1 LSAFRRSRPPS
12 STRIFAVWRALPSP
26 CGSVSA
32 WKAHTNR
39 RTTRRERPSRARHH
53 PPECRRQEAKPRPQ
67 RGRCVSAGARDRMK
81 AGRSR
86 WMSPTH
92 SPDGLAFRRR
102 RRHRQI
108 GKRKTNDLL
117 ILETSHTDRGS
128 IDSVN
133 KFGKRIDCAASGRKY
148 HHCSPPPGHLSTQVT
163 NHALAAHAPKR
174 SALERAGGIVKQ
186 FLDFQFS
193 RNESLLQRVLDD
205 GLQRPPAGI

>member
-1 LSAFRRSRPPS
+1 MPRAAPSAGMPATRSEATPAARAMRKRRSARPDES
-12 STRIFAVWRALPSP
+12 GAVSMD
-26 CGSVSA
+26 V
-32 WKAHTNR
+32 TN
-39 RTTRRERPSRARHH
+39 TF
-53 PPECRRQEAKPRPQ
+53 
-67 RGRCVSAGARDRMK
+67 
-81 AGRSR
+81 SR
-86 WMSPTH
+86 WTRLSPA
-92 SPDGLAFRRR
+92 G
-102 RRHRQI
+102 RHRQI
-108 GKRKTNDLL
+108 GKRKTIDLL

-205 GLQRPPAGI
+205 GLQRPPAGIQTKR